1 MLKIGMKF
9 ITRALPSKDF
19 YNLLIIK
26 IAIMAV
32 LTHCVGGQAF
42 VYPHYITDL
51 SQQAYGAG
59 AKMMLSLQTDRRIAQ
74 SHMTTKCQSV

>member
-1 MLKIGMKF
+1 
-9 ITRALPSKDF
+9 
-19 YNLLIIK
+19 
-26 IAIMAV
+26 MAV

-59 AKMMLSLQTDRRIAQ
+59 ARMMLSLQTDRRIAQ
-74 SHMTTKCQSV
+74 GHMTTKCQSV